1 MSAPFLLVSFNQE
14 RAARL
19 LINYLN
25 SQGIAAQYYVDKND
39 VNSAEHGVQLL
50 SEADKDVASHI
61 ASEFVQSPQDEKYQQ
76 AAWDSGETVRLRD
89 KNSGISASGIWQ
101 QLRDIPFTTSVLL
114 TCMIVYLLA
123 MVGFFWPYKV
133 LAIEPLPQLMENHQ
147 WWRLIGPALIHFSV
161 LHIVFNLLWWWT
173 LGGQIER
180 LLGKTTLIILFL
192 SSALLSNVGQLLVS
206 GEHFGGLSG
215 VVYALV
221 GCVWWLGWLRPSWG
235 LMMPKPLIGF
245 LLVWLV
251 VGYADILWVSMA
263 NTAHTVGLISGC
275 AFAFILSRSAVN
287 ERSIN
292 S

>member
-1 MSAPFLLVSFNQE
+1 MPFLLVSFNQE

-19 LINYLN
+19 LTNYLN
-25 SQGIAAQYYVDKND
+25 SQGIVAQY
-39 VNSAEHGVQLL
+39 SFHSGEHAVQLL
-50 SEADKDVASHI
+50 NESDKDVASDI
-61 ASEFVQSPQDEKYQQ
+61 ASEFIQFPQDKKYQQ
-76 AAWDSGETVRLRD
+76 AAWDSGQTVTLSDR
-89 KNSGISASGIWQ
+89 NSGVSLNGMWQ
-101 QLRDIPFTTSVLL
+101 QLRDIPVTTSILL
-114 TCMIVYLLA
+114 TCLLVYLLA

-133 LAIEPLPQLMENHQ
+133 LAIEPLPQLLENHQ
-147 WWRLIGPALIHFSV
+147 WWRLIGPALILFSV

-180 LLGKTTLIILFL
+180 LLGRATLVMLFL
-192 SSALLSNVGQLLVS
+192 FSALLSNIGQLLVS
-206 GEHFGGLSG
+206 GENFGGLSG

-275 AFAFILSRSAVN
+275 FFAFILSRFTSKKG
-287 ERSIN
+287 
-292 S
+292 

>member
-1 MSAPFLLVSFNQE
+1 MSMPFLLVSFNQE

-19 LINYLN
+19 LTNYLN
-25 SQGIAAQYYVDKND
+25 SQGIVAQYSFY
-39 VNSAEHGVQLL
+39 SGEHAVQLL
-50 SEADKDVASHI
+50 NESDKDVASNI
-61 ASEFVQSPQDEKYQQ
+61 ANEFIQFPQDKKYQQ
-76 AAWDSGETVRLRD
+76 AAWDSGQTVTLND
-89 KNSGISASGIWQ
+89 KSSGVSLSGMWQ
-101 QLRDIPFTTSVLL
+101 QLREIPVTTGILL
-114 TCMIVYLLA
+114 TCLVVYLLA
-123 MVGFFWPYKV
+123 MVGFFWPYQV
-133 LAIEPLPQLMENHQ
+133 LAIEPFPQLLENHQ

-180 LLGKTTLIILFL
+180 VLGRATLIMLFL
-192 SSALLSNVGQLLVS
+192 FSALLSNIGQLLVS

-275 AFAFILSRSAVN
+275 VFALILSRFTS
-287 ERSIN
+287 EKREG
-292 S
+292 

>member
-1 MSAPFLLVSFNQE
+1 MSMPFLLVSFNQE

-19 LINYLN
+19 LTNYLN
-25 SQGIAAQYYVDKND
+25 SQGIVAQY
-39 VNSAEHGVQLL
+39 SFHSGEHAVQLL
-50 SEADKDVASHI
+50 NESDKNVASDI
-61 ASEFVQSPQDEKYQQ
+61 ASEFIQFPQDKKYQQ
-76 AAWDSGETVRLRD
+76 AAWDSGQTVTLSD
-89 KNSGISASGIWQ
+89 KNSGVSLNGMWR
-101 QLRDIPFTTSVLL
+101 QLRDIPVTTSILL
-114 TCMIVYLLA
+114 TCLLVYLLA
-123 MVGFFWPYKV
+123 MFGFSWPYKA

-180 LLGKTTLIILFL
+180 LLGRATLVMLFL
-192 SSALLSNVGQLLVS
+192 FSALLSNIGQLLVS
-206 GEHFGGLSG
+206 GENFGGLSG

-275 AFAFILSRSAVN
+275 VFAFILSRFTSKKG
-287 ERSIN
+287 
-292 S
+292 

>member
-1 MSAPFLLVSFNQE
+1 MSMPFLLVSFNQE

-19 LINYLN
+19 LTNYLN
-25 SQGIAAQYYVDKND
+25 SQGIVAQY
-39 VNSAEHGVQLL
+39 SFQSGEHAVQLL
-50 SEADKDVASHI
+50 NESDKDVASDI
-61 ASEFVQSPQDEKYQQ
+61 ASEFIQFPQDKKYQQ
-76 AAWDSGETVRLRD
+76 AAWDSGQTVTLSDR
-89 KNSGISASGIWQ
+89 NSGVSLNGMWQ
-101 QLRDIPFTTSVLL
+101 QLRDIPVTTSILL
-114 TCMIVYLLA
+114 TCLLVYLLA

-133 LAIEPLPQLMENHQ
+133 LAIEPLPQLLENHQ

-180 LLGKTTLIILFL
+180 LLGRASLVMLFL
-192 SSALLSNVGQLLVS
+192 FSALLSNIGQLLVS
-206 GEHFGGLSG
+206 GENFGGLSG

-251 VGYADILWVSMA
+251 VGYVDILWVSMA

-275 AFAFILSRSAVN
+275 FFAFILSRFTSKKG
-287 ERSIN
+287 
-292 S
+292 

>member
-1 MSAPFLLVSFNQE
+1 MSMPFLLVSFNQE

-19 LINYLN
+19 LTNYLN
-25 SQGIAAQYYVDKND
+25 SQGIVAQY
-39 VNSAEHGVQLL
+39 SFHSGEHAVQLL
-50 SEADKDVASHI
+50 NESDKDVASDI
-61 ASEFVQSPQDEKYQQ
+61 ASEFIQFPQDKKYQQ
-76 AAWDSGETVRLRD
+76 AAWDSGQTVTLSDR
-89 KNSGISASGIWQ
+89 NSGVSLNGMWR
-101 QLRDIPFTTSVLL
+101 QLRDIPVTTSILL
-114 TCMIVYLLA
+114 TCLLVYLLA

-133 LAIEPLPQLMENHQ
+133 LAIEPFPQLLENHQ
-147 WWRLIGPALIHFSV
+147 WWRLIGPAFIHFSV

-180 LLGKTTLIILFL
+180 LLGRATLVMLFL
-192 SSALLSNVGQLLVS
+192 FSALLSNIGQLLVS
-206 GEHFGGLSG
+206 GENFGGLSG

-245 LLVWLV
+245 LLIWLV

-275 AFAFILSRSAVN
+275 FFAFILSRFTSKKG
-287 ERSIN
+287 
-292 S
+292 

>member
-1 MSAPFLLVSFNQE
+1 MSMPFLLVSFNQE

-19 LINYLN
+19 LTNYLN
-25 SQGIAAQYYVDKND
+25 SQGIVAQY
-39 VNSAEHGVQLL
+39 SFHSGEHAVQLL
-50 SEADKDVASHI
+50 NESDKDVASDI
-61 ASEFVQSPQDEKYQQ
+61 ASEFIQFPQDKKYQQ
-76 AAWDSGETVRLRD
+76 AAWDSGQTVTLSDR
-89 KNSGISASGIWQ
+89 NSGVSLNGMWR
-101 QLRDIPFTTSVLL
+101 QLRDIPVTTSILL
-114 TCMIVYLLA
+114 TCLLVYLLA

-133 LAIEPLPQLMENHQ
+133 LAIEPFPQLLENHQ
-147 WWRLIGPALIHFSV
+147 WWRLIGPAFIHFSV

-180 LLGKTTLIILFL
+180 LLGRATLVMLFL
-192 SSALLSNVGQLLVS
+192 FSALLSNIGQLLVS
-206 GEHFGGLSG
+206 GENFGGLSG

-275 AFAFILSRSAVN
+275 FFAFILSRFTSKKG
-287 ERSIN
+287 
-292 S
+292 